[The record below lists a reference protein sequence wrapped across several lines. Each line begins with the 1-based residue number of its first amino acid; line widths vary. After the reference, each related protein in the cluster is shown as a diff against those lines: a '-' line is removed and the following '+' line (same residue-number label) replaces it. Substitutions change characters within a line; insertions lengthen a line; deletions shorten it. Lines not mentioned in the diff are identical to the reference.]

1 MADFRALRGA
11 SAVMCY
17 DLWYNVIL
25 NWRILGWICLIVH
38 CLVSIAMSFNSSV
51 FSGTAIVCNFVLMVT
66 WTPSIFVFYQKFFA
80 SSTCSSMLPPHMK
93 SPLKSTAKESQT
105 KEDDNKAIPS
115 ITNSSKHI
123 LRYFCS
129 FNWIRLLS
137 QKALSLLFWKNKLE
151 NWIKA
156 CLHVLVLQ
164 WCHLW

>member
-1 MADFRALRGA
+1 MTNYG
-11 SAVMCY
+11 
-17 DLWYNVIL
+17 
-25 NWRILGWICLIVH
+25 WRIGWICLIVH

-80 SSTCSSMLPPHMK
+80 SSTCSSMLPPHMMK

-123 LRYFCS
+123 LRYFTFVPLTEYDYS
-129 FNWIRLLS
+129 LKKPWVYFFGKINWKIG
-137 QKALSLLFWKNKLE
+137 Q
-151 NWIKA
+151 NWIKT